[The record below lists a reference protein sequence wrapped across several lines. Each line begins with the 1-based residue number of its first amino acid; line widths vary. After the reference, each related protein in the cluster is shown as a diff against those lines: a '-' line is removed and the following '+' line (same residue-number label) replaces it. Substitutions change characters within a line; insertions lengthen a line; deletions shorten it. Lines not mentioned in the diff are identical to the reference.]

1 MPIHIS
7 RISAR
12 DEMFTWSP
20 HDGPVLH
27 FATTRL
33 IAYLEASGAPV
44 VPVELT
50 QALVEHC
57 IRKHGVEPG
66 HLPRLTRERLQ
77 EPCVLVAW
85 PDGSH
90 VVADGNHRVVAR
102 HLLGFET
109 FPAWMVEERV
119 WRRFTIEGV
128 PSNPREAQAF
138 ARRYPQFKRWASHL

>member
-1 MPIHIS
+1 MSIHVS

-33 IAYLEASGAPV
+33 VDYLESTKAPV
-44 VPVELT
+44 IEVELD
-50 QALVEHC
+50 QALADHC
-57 IRKHGVEPG
+57 VHKHGVGPG
-66 HLPRLTRERLQ
+66 HLPRITPGRLK
-77 EPCVLVAW
+77 EPCVLLAW
-85 PDGSH
+85 PDGTH

-102 HLLGFET
+102 HLLGLPT

-138 ARRYPQFKRWASHL
+138 ARRYPHFKRWASHL